1 MHIVFRFVKDI
12 STPDIAATP
21 IMTITIIGSGK
32 VGASAA
38 LNCGLRE
45 LDRDI
50 LLLDIIQGLPQGE
63 AMDINHQLSERG
75 ADAIARGSNNYE
87 DMRGS
92 DYAVLVAGVGRKPGM
107 TRMDL
112 LKINAGIV
120 KDVSSKIANY
130 AKDAII
136 VVVTNPLDPMTYL
149 SLKVVGARKN
159 KVMGMGGM
167 LDLSRFKS
175 FIQDATEMSR
185 DSIQA
190 MVISEHGENM
200 LPLTRF
206 SSIGGIP
213 LHDFISREKASE
225 IFEKT
230 RKVAAD
236 VIALKGA
243 TVYAPGNAVAT
254 MLESSIKDKKLVIPV
269 SAFLEG
275 EYGVSDACIGV
286 PVVVGAEGIERIIE
300 LKLDNFEQEIFSKGV
315 ISVREAI
322 AALPL

>member
-1 MHIVFRFVKDI
+1 
-12 STPDIAATP
+12 
-21 IMTITIIGSGK
+21 MTITVIGSGK

-45 LDRDI
+45 LDDV
-50 LLLDIIQGLPQGE
+50 LLLDIVQGLPQGE

-75 ADAIARGSNNYE
+75 VDSIARGSNNYE

-92 DYAVLVAGVGRKPGM
+92 DYVVLVAGIGRKPGM

-112 LKINAGIV
+112 LKTNAGIV
-120 KDVSSKIANY
+120 KDVASKIATY
-130 AKDAII
+130 SKDATVI
-136 VVVTNPLDPMTYL
+136 VVTNPLDPMTYL
-149 SLKVVGARKN
+149 ALKTIGSTKN

-175 FIQDATEMSR
+175 FIQEATGVSR

-200 LPLTRF
+200 LPLTRY
-206 SSIGGIP
+206 SSVGGIP
-213 LHDFISREKASE
+213 LHDFISKEKSQE

-230 RKVAAD
+230 KKVAAE

-254 MLESSIKDKKLVIPV
+254 MIESMAKDKKMVIPV
-269 SAFLEG
+269 STYLEG
-275 EYGVSDACIGV
+275 QYGASDICIGV
-286 PVVVGAEGIERIIE
+286 PAVIGAGGVERIIE
-300 LKLDNFEQEIFSKGV
+300 LKLDSFEQDVFSKG
-315 ISVREAI
+315 IASVKEAI
-322 AALPL
+322 GVLSL

>member
-1 MHIVFRFVKDI
+1 
-12 STPDIAATP
+12 
-21 IMTITIIGSGK
+21 MTITVIGSGK

-45 LDRDI
+45 LGDV
-50 LLLDIIQGLPQGE
+50 LLLDIVQGLPQGE

-75 ADAIARGSNNYE
+75 SDSLARGSNNYE

-92 DYAVLVAGVGRKPGM
+92 DYVVLVAGVGRKPGM

-120 KDVSSKIANY
+120 KDVASKIATY
-130 AKDAII
+130 APDATVI
-136 VVVTNPLDPMTYL
+136 VVTNPLDPMTYL
-149 SLKVVGARKN
+149 ALKTIGAQKS

-175 FIQDATEMSR
+175 YIQEATGLSR

-206 SSIGGIP
+206 SSLGGIP
-213 LHDFISREKASE
+213 LHDFITKEQAAD

-230 RKVAAD
+230 KKVAAE

-254 MLESSIKDKKLVIPV
+254 MIESMAKDKKMVIPV
-269 SAFLEG
+269 SAYLDG
-275 EYGVSDACIGV
+275 QYGVSDLCIGV
-286 PVVVGAEGIERIIE
+286 PAVIGAGGVEKIVE
-300 LKLDNFEQEIFSKGV
+300 LNLDSFEQGVFDKGV
-315 ISVREAI
+315 ASVREAI
-322 AALPL
+322 KALPL

>member
-1 MHIVFRFVKDI
+1 
-12 STPDIAATP
+12 
-21 IMTITIIGSGK
+21 MTITIIGAGK

-50 LLLDIIQGLPQGE
+50 LLVDIVQGLPQGE

-75 ADAIARGSNNYE
+75 SDTLVRGSNNYE
-87 DMRGS
+87 DIRNS
-92 DYAVLVAGVGRKPGM
+92 NCIVLVAGIGRKPGM

-112 LKINAGIV
+112 LKTNAGIV
-120 KDVSSKIANY
+120 KDVASKIALY
-130 AKDAII
+130 AKDAAVI
-136 VVVTNPLDPMTYL
+136 VVTNPLDPMTYFTL
-149 SLKVVGARKN
+149 KSLGAKKN

-175 FIQDATEMSR
+175 FIRDATNISR
-185 DSIQA
+185 NSIQA

-206 SSIGGIP
+206 SSIGGIS
-213 LHDFISREKASE
+213 LHELISKDKAME
-225 IFEKT
+225 IFEQT
-230 RKVAAD
+230 RKVAAE

-254 MLESSIKDKKLVIPV
+254 MLQSIIRDKKLVIPV
-269 SAFLEG
+269 STLLEG
-275 EYGVSDACIGV
+275 EYGFYDVCIGV
-286 PVVVGAEGIERIIE
+286 PAIIGAGGVERIIE
-300 LKLDNFEQEIFSKGV
+300 LKLDSFEQDIFNKG
-315 ISVREAI
+315 IASVKEAI
-322 AALPL
+322 KALPL

>member
-1 MHIVFRFVKDI
+1 
-12 STPDIAATP
+12 
-21 IMTITIIGSGK
+21 MTITVIGSGK

-38 LNCGLRE
+38 LNCGIRE
-45 LDRDI
+45 LDDV
-50 LLLDIIQGLPQGE
+50 LLLDIVQGLPQGE

-75 ADAIARGSNNYE
+75 SDSIVRGSNNYE

-92 DYAVLVAGVGRKPGM
+92 DYVVLVAGVGRKPGM

-120 KDVSSKIANY
+120 KDVASKIATY
-130 AKDAII
+130 AKDATI

-149 SLKVVGARKN
+149 ALKTIGTEKN

-175 FIQDATEMSR
+175 YIQEVTGVSR
-185 DSIQA
+185 ESIQA

-206 SSIGGIP
+206 SSLGGIP
-213 LHDFISREKASE
+213 LHDFITKEQATDV
-225 IFEKT
+225 FEKT
-230 RKVAAD
+230 KKVAAE

-254 MLESSIKDKKLVIPV
+254 MIESMVKDKKMVIPV
-269 SAFLEG
+269 SAYLDG
-275 EYGVSDACIGV
+275 QYNVSDLCIGV
-286 PVVVGAEGIERIIE
+286 PAVIGAAGVEKIVE
-300 LKLDNFEQEIFSKGV
+300 LKLDNFEQGVFDKGV
-315 ISVREAI
+315 ASVREAI
-322 AALPL
+322 KALPL

>member
-1 MHIVFRFVKDI
+1 
-12 STPDIAATP
+12 
-21 IMTITIIGSGK
+21 MTITVIGSGK

-45 LDRDI
+45 LDDI
-50 LLLDIIQGLPQGE
+50 LLLDIVQGLPQGE

-75 ADAIARGSNNYE
+75 SDSVAKGSNNYE

-92 DYAVLVAGVGRKPGM
+92 DYVVLVAGVGRKPGM

-120 KDVSSKIANY
+120 KDVANKIGTY
-130 AKDAII
+130 AKDATVI
-136 VVVTNPLDPMTYL
+136 VVTNPLDPMTYL
-149 SLKVVGARKN
+149 ALKTINSGKN

-175 FIQDATEMSR
+175 FIQDATGVSR

-200 LPLTRF
+200 LPLTRY
-206 SSIGGIP
+206 SSLGGIP
-213 LHDFISREKASE
+213 LHDFITKEKAAE

-230 RKVAAD
+230 KKVAAD

-254 MLESSIKDKKLVIPV
+254 MIESMARDKKMVIPV
-269 SAFLEG
+269 SAYLEG
-275 EYGVSDACIGV
+275 QYGASDLCIGV
-286 PVVVGAEGIERIIE
+286 PAVIGAGGVEKIVE
-300 LKLDNFEQEIFSKGV
+300 LKLDGFEQDVFNKGV
-315 ISVREAI
+315 ASVREAI
-322 AALPL
+322 KALPL

>member
-1 MHIVFRFVKDI
+1 
-12 STPDIAATP
+12 
-21 IMTITIIGSGK
+21 MTITIIGSGR

-45 LDRDI
+45 LDDL
-50 LLLDIIQGLPQGE
+50 LLLDIVQGLPQGE

-75 ADAIARGSNNYE
+75 SDSIARGSNNYE
-87 DMRGS
+87 EMRGS
-92 DYAVLVAGVGRKPGM
+92 DYIVLVAGVGRKPGM

-112 LKINAGIV
+112 LNTNAGIV
-120 KDVSSKIANY
+120 KDVASKIATY
-130 AKDAII
+130 AKDATII
-136 VVVTNPLDPMTYL
+136 VVTNPLDPMTYVA
-149 SLKVVGARKN
+149 LKTIGTTKN

-175 FIQDATEMSR
+175 FIQEATMVSR

-206 SSIGGIP
+206 SSVGGIP
-213 LHDFISREKASE
+213 LQDFISKEKSME

-230 RKVAAD
+230 KKVAAE

-254 MLESSIKDKKLVIPV
+254 MIESMVKDKKTVIPV
-269 SAFLEG
+269 SAYLEG
-275 EYGVSDACIGV
+275 EYGVNDLCIGV
-286 PVVVGAEGIERIIE
+286 PAVIGAGGVEKVIE
-300 LKLDNFEQEIFSKGV
+300 LKLDSFEQDIFNKGV
-315 ISVREAI
+315 NSVREAVK
-322 AALPL
+322 ALPV

>member
-1 MHIVFRFVKDI
+1 
-12 STPDIAATP
+12 
-21 IMTITIIGSGK
+21 MTITIIGSGK

-50 LLLDIIQGLPQGE
+50 LLVDIVQGLPQGE

-75 ADAIARGSNNYE
+75 SDTLVRGSNNYE
-87 DMRGS
+87 DIRDS
-92 DYAVLVAGVGRKPGM
+92 DCIVLVAGVGRKPGM

-120 KDVSSKIANY
+120 KDVASKIALF
-130 AKDAII
+130 AKDATVI
-136 VVVTNPLDPMTYL
+136 VVVTNPLDPMTYFT
-149 SLKVVGARKN
+149 LKTLGAKRN
-159 KVMGMGGM
+159 RVMGMGGM

-175 FIQDATEMSR
+175 FIQDATNISR
-185 DSIQA
+185 GSIQA

-213 LHDFISREKASE
+213 LHEFISKDKAME

-230 RKVAAD
+230 RKVAAE

-254 MLESSIKDKKLVIPV
+254 MLESVIRDKKLVIPV
-269 SAFLEG
+269 STLLEG
-275 EYGVSDACIGV
+275 EYGFYDLCIGV
-286 PVVVGAEGIERIIE
+286 PVIIGAGGIERIIE
-300 LKLDNFEQEIFSKGV
+300 LKLDSFEQEIFNKG
-315 ISVREAI
+315 IASVKEAI
-322 AALPL
+322 NALPL

>member
-1 MHIVFRFVKDI
+1 
-12 STPDIAATP
+12 
-21 IMTITIIGSGK
+21 MTITVIGSGK

-50 LLLDIIQGLPQGE
+50 LLLDIVQGLPQGE

-75 ADAIARGSNNYE
+75 LDAIARGSNNYE

-92 DYAVLVAGVGRKPGM
+92 GYVVLVAGVGRKPGM

-120 KDVSSKIANY
+120 KDVASKIANY
-130 AKDAII
+130 SKDATI

-149 SLKVVGARKN
+149 TLKTVGANKS

-175 FIQDATEMSR
+175 FIQDATGMSR

-213 LHDFISREKASE
+213 LYEFISKEKAFE

-230 RKVAAD
+230 RNVAAE

-254 MLESSIKDKKLVIPV
+254 MLEAAIKDKKLVIPV
-269 SAFLEG
+269 SALLQG
-275 EYGVSDACIGV
+275 EYGVSDICIGV
-286 PVVVGAEGIERIIE
+286 PVVIGAEGIERIVE
-300 LKLDNFEQEIFSKGV
+300 LKLDNFEQDIFDKGV
-315 ISVREAI
+315 GSVREAI
-322 AALPL
+322 KALPL

>member
-1 MHIVFRFVKDI
+1 
-12 STPDIAATP
+12 
-21 IMTITIIGSGK
+21 MTITVIGSGK

-45 LDRDI
+45 LDDI
-50 LLLDIIQGLPQGE
+50 LLLDIVQGLPQGE

-75 ADAIARGSNNYE
+75 SDSVARGSNNYE

-92 DYAVLVAGVGRKPGM
+92 DYVVLVAGVGRKPGM

-120 KDVSSKIANY
+120 KDVASKIATY
-130 AKDAII
+130 AKDATVI
-136 VVVTNPLDPMTYL
+136 VVTNPLDPMTYL
-149 SLKVVGARKN
+149 ALKTIGAQKS

-175 FIQDATEMSR
+175 YIQEATGVSR

-206 SSIGGIP
+206 SSLGGIP
-213 LHDFISREKASE
+213 LHDFITKEQATD

-230 RKVAAD
+230 KKVAAE

-254 MLESSIKDKKLVIPV
+254 MIESMAKDKKMVIPV
-269 SAFLEG
+269 SAYLDG
-275 EYGVSDACIGV
+275 QYGVSDLCIGV
-286 PVVVGAEGIERIIE
+286 PAVIGAGGVEKIVE
-300 LKLDNFEQEIFSKGV
+300 LKLDSFEQGVFDKGV
-315 ISVREAI
+315 ASVREAI
-322 AALPL
+322 KALPL

>member
-1 MHIVFRFVKDI
+1 
-12 STPDIAATP
+12 
-21 IMTITIIGSGK
+21 MTITVIGSGK

-45 LDRDI
+45 LDDI
-50 LLLDIIQGLPQGE
+50 LLLDIVQGLPQGE

-75 ADAIARGSNNYE
+75 SDSIARGSNNYE

-92 DYAVLVAGVGRKPGM
+92 DYVVLVAGVGRKPGM

-112 LKINAGIV
+112 LKTNAGIV
-120 KDVSSKIANY
+120 KDVASKIATY
-130 AKDAII
+130 AKDATVI
-136 VVVTNPLDPMTYL
+136 VVTNPLDPMTYL
-149 SLKVVGARKN
+149 ALKTIGSAKS

-175 FIQDATEMSR
+175 FIQEATGVSR

-200 LPLTRF
+200 LPLTRY
-206 SSIGGIP
+206 SSLGGIP
-213 LHDFISREKASE
+213 LHDFISKEKAHE

-230 RKVAAD
+230 KKVAAD

-254 MLESSIKDKKLVIPV
+254 MIESMAKDKKMVIPV
-269 SAFLEG
+269 SAYLQG
-275 EYGVSDACIGV
+275 QYGVSDICIGV
-286 PVVVGAEGIERIIE
+286 PAVIGAGGVEKIIE
-300 LKLDNFEQEIFSKGV
+300 LKLDGFEQDVFNKGV
-315 ISVREAI
+315 ASVKEAI

>member
-1 MHIVFRFVKDI
+1 
-12 STPDIAATP
+12 
-21 IMTITIIGSGK
+21 MTITVIGSGK

-45 LDRDI
+45 LDDI
-50 LLLDIIQGLPQGE
+50 LLLDIVQGLPQGE

-75 ADAIARGSNNYE
+75 SDSIARGSNNYE

-92 DYAVLVAGVGRKPGM
+92 DYVVLVAGVGRKPGM

-120 KDVSSKIANY
+120 KDVANKIATY
-130 AKDAII
+130 AKDATVI
-136 VVVTNPLDPMTYL
+136 VVTNPLDPMTYL
-149 SLKVVGARKN
+149 ALKTINSGKN

-175 FIQDATEMSR
+175 FIQEATGVSR

-200 LPLTRF
+200 LPLTRY
-206 SSIGGIP
+206 SSLGGVP
-213 LHDFISREKASE
+213 LHDFITKEKAAE

-230 RKVAAD
+230 KKVAAD

-254 MLESSIKDKKLVIPV
+254 MIESMAKDKKMVIPV
-269 SAFLEG
+269 SAYLDG
-275 EYGVSDACIGV
+275 QYGVSDLCIGV
-286 PVVVGAEGIERIIE
+286 PAVIGAGGVEKIVE
-300 LKLDNFEQEIFSKGV
+300 LKLDGFEQDVFDKGV
-315 ISVREAI
+315 ASVREAI
-322 AALPL
+322 KALPL